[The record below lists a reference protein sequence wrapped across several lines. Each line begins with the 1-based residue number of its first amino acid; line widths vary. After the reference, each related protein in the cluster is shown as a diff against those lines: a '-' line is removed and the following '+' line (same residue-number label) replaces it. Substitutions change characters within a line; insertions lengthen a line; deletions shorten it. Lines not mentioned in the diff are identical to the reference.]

1 MAWTAPMTFVNGSA
15 LTAAQL
21 NTHLRDNL
29 SEQAPSKASTPGGY
43 FTTVSPNLI
52 TERSWATNRVLTVV
66 ASSENSSYDDLLTSD
81 QDTSYGPEVT
91 LRTDTRALVFLSAT
105 FNCQNTMSFVSFA
118 VSGASSIDP
127 SDANALGVTQQGTA
141 TTHAAEIM
149 CSTLVPVT
157 NLEPGENTF
166 TMKYRIQDGGSAAFR
181 NRELLV
187 MPF

>member
-1 MAWTAPMTFVNGSA
+1 MAWTSPMTFVNGSA

-52 TERSWATNRVLTVV
+52 TERVWGTDRITTQV
-66 ASSENSSYDDLLTSD
+66 ASFENSTYDDLAG
-81 QDTSYGPEVT
+81 SYGPEVT
-91 LRTDTRALVFLSAT
+91 IRTDTRALVFLSAT
-105 FNCQNTMSFVSFA
+105 FNNQNTMSFVSFA
-118 VSGASSIDP
+118 VSGASSIEP
-127 SDANALGVTQQGTA
+127 SDSNALGVTQQGS
-141 TTHAAEIM
+141 TTSDAAEIFT
-149 CSTLVPVT
+149 SIVIPVT

-166 TMKYRIQDGGSAAFR
+166 TMKYRIQDGGSAMFMS
-181 NRELLV
+181 RELLV